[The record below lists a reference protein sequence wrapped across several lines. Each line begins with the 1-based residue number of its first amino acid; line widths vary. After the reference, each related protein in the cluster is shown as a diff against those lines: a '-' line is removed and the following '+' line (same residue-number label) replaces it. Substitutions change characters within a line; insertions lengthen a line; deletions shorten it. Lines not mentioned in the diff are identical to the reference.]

1 MNALESIPL
10 RFGNKI
16 WLLTMFSLTI
26 QANRQMNNNHFWKF
40 LSPDKQL
47 YTLDK

>member
-16 WLLTMFSLTI
+16 LLITMFSLTI
-26 QANRQMNNNHFWKF
+26 QANRHMNNNHFWKF
-40 LSPDKQL
+40 LSLVKQL